1 MPQIRLSRRAREDF
15 DEIVAYLSE
24 VAGAGIAARYARA
37 IRAAIN
43 NLATLPHIGAP
54 RHELGAN
61 VRMRIVAPYLIFYD
75 PDSLDGIVQ
84 ILRIL
89 HGARD
94 IGEELARQGRQ

>member
-1 MPQIRLSRRAREDF
+1 MPQVRLSKQAQDDF

-24 VAGAGIAARYARA
+24 AAEAGVAAGYARD

-43 NLATLPHIGAP
+43 RLATIPHIGPP
-54 RHELGAN
+54 RRELGAH
-61 VRMRIVAPYLIFYD
+61 VRIRIIAPYLIFYD

-84 ILRIL
+84 VLRIL

-94 IGEELARQGRQ
+94 ISDDLIQQGR